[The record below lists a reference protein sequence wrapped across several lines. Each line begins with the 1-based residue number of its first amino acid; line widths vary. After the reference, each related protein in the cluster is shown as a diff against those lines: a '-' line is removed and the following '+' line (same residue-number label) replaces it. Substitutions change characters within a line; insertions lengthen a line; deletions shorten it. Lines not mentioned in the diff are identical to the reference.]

1 MAKKKGKKKPNEL
14 IDDDLEDL
22 EDEEIEISLP
32 KIGIKTQDISE
43 LEGEPLSPT
52 DDVIEEDYDAELE
65 LDLEEKPEIQDYKY
79 LKLKIYRLTSE
90 DDYEVDIIGQ
100 THGFCNIF
108 VKHLLNTDG
117 VKLAAYKVTGIIPS
131 RIFIRLEKGKKI
143 KVILHKGIESL
154 REEVLKVEK
163 IFQKLM

>member
-43 LEGEPLSPT
+43 LKGEPLSPT
-52 DDVIEEDYDAELE
+52 DDVIEKDYDADLE

-117 VKLAAYKVTGIIPS
+117 VKIAAYKVTGIIPS

-143 KVILHKGIESL
+143 KDILHKGIESL